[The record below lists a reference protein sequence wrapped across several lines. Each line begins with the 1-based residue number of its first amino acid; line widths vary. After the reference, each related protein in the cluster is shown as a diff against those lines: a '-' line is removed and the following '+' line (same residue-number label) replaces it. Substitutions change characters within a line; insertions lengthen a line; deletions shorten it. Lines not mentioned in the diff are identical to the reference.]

1 MRETMREATDM
12 RYRAGRGPVEPG
24 GSRAPRRA
32 AAPSRRSGASGG
44 SGNAGEGE
52 PRVIRCQATR
62 KQPRF
67 PGERCNGFVHRGMR
81 DLRVHSL
88 VQHSDDAPRDLEVVG
103 CIRCGAL
110 HVLVPAPEPTSG
122 TRVRAPP

>member
-1 MRETMREATDM
+1 MHKASVQRS
-12 RYRAGRGPVEPG
+12 RAGQRRLRPG
-24 GSRAPRRA
+24 GHRPLRRDASAPRGA
-32 AAPSRRSGASGG
+32 AGSGG
-44 SGNAGEGE
+44 GE

-81 DLRVHSL
+81 DLQVHSL
-88 VQHSDDAPRDLEVVG
+88 VQHSDEAPLDLEVVG

-110 HVLVPAPEPTSG
+110 HVLEAAREPTSG